1 MCFCDCKNNND
12 CRLTAII
19 ASVIIGVIAAF
30 LNFSATIV
38 VPQFVLWILFGIAAG
53 FLALTFLIAPMIN
66 RCETKHCICS
76 VLSTLLLGI
85 FGTILFALVLVLV
98 DIAAAG
104 LVGSL
109 LAGLLFASFALTLT
123 SVACFIKCLLNC
135 N

>member
-19 ASVIIGVIAAF
+19 VSVIAGVVAAF
-30 LNFSATIV
+30 LNFSATIA

-53 FLALTFLIAPMIN
+53 FLAFTFLIAPMIN
-66 RCETKHCICS
+66 KCETRNCLCP

-85 FGTILFALVLVLV
+85 FGTILFSFVLVLI
-98 DIAAAG
+98 DITAAG

-109 LAGLLFASFALTLT
+109 LTGLLFASFSLTLT